1 MTPSFLLTSMLN
13 PLIPAIIV
21 TVIFF
26 FSSLQQAVLSK
37 GKPVRNMKA
46 TQMQRCQQPTPL
58 PPLLDPDPPIS
69 TVGSSL

>member
-26 FSSLQQAVLSK
+26 FSSLQQTVLSK

-58 PPLLDPDPPIS
+58 LDPDPPIS
-69 TVGSSL
+69 TVRSSL